1 MKTNIKFKIHALII
15 GAMIIVTTGCSDF
28 LEEVNPTDI
37 TLDAYFKNA
46 DHARTAVNSIYPS
59 LRSVR
64 GGGYGGG
71 PWLMTE
77 MASGLA
83 DTELG
88 QAENSLIIRDL
99 DNTGANGYSSTHWNS
114 NYLGIQNA
122 NLAIAKIPEIE
133 MEVDLKNQL
142 LGEAKFLRAHYY
154 YQLVRHFGD
163 VPLII
168 GIVDLG
174 SDELYP
180 TRAPVAD
187 VYSQIV
193 QDLTDAEGSGL
204 PINDNTGK
212 VTVGAIKTLLSS
224 VYLTMAGYPLQMGA
238 SHYALAAA
246 KAKEVIDSDA
256 YTLFD
261 SYDDLHD
268 PATNNT
274 GEFILQVQY
283 QAGIAPS
290 NWQPLILPLVGNI
303 SEISAETGAIF
314 ADQNF
319 VATYETGDARVEE
332 KGFYF
337 REFTASSDRSQTINL
352 GAYRLWKHFDVAA
365 NLETSSPGINWTLYR
380 YAEVLLIHAEALN
393 ETGTQDYDGINAIR
407 ARANLAPL
415 SGLSQEEFRESAWK
429 EKFHELSYEDKAW
442 FDMVRLRKAYN
453 LVTDEFDDFVGH
465 QFVYGPTLTERE
477 LLFPIPQSE
486 LDENKN
492 LGGQNTGYN

>member
-1 MKTNIKFKIHALII
+1 MKSNINIKVQSLII
-15 GAMIIVTTGCSDF
+15 GVMVVVVTGCSDF

-71 PWLMTE
+71 AWLMTE

-99 DNTGANGYSSTHWNS
+99 DNTGANGYSTSHWNS

-133 MEVDLKNQL
+133 MNENLKKQL

-163 VPLII
+163 VPLIT

-180 TRAPVAD
+180 ARSSVAD
-187 VYSQIV
+187 VYAQIV
-193 QDLTDAEGSGL
+193 QDLTDAEDSGL
-204 PINDNTGK
+204 PFNDASGR
-212 VTVGAIKTLLSS
+212 VTLGAIKTLLSS

-238 SHYALAAA
+238 SHYTLAAA
-246 KAKEVIDSDA
+246 KAKEVIDSNEYA
-256 YTLFD
+256 LFD

-268 PATNNT
+268 PRTNNS
-274 GEFILQVQY
+274 GEFIFQVQY

-290 NWQPLILPLVGNI
+290 SWQPLILPLVGNI

-319 VATYETGDARVEE
+319 IATYEAGDARVEE

-337 REFTASSDRSQTINL
+337 REFTVSGNRETTINL
-352 GAYRLWKHFDVAA
+352 GAYRLWKHFDVEA
-365 NLETSSPGINWTLYR
+365 NLTTASPGINWTLYR

-393 ETGTQDYDGINAIR
+393 ETGTQDYAGINAIR
-407 ARANLAPL
+407 VRADLAPL
-415 SGLSQEEFRESAWK
+415 SGLSQAEFREAVWK

-453 LVTDEFDDFVGH
+453 LSTNEFDDFVGH
-465 QFVYGPTLTERE
+465 QFIYGPTLTERE

-486 LDENKN
+486 LDENPS